1 MKHDAM
7 PNGANPPMGHAGHN
21 HHAMMIAD
29 FKKRF
34 YVVLVLTVPILLLS
48 PMIQHFIGVDWQ
60 FTGSPYI
67 LFALSTVVFVYGG
80 WLF

>member
-1 MKHDAM
+1 MDHSKMNHS
-7 PNGANPPMGHAGHN
+7 NANQAASTPMGHTGHD

-48 PMIQHFIGVDWQ
+48 TIRNWKWNASD
-60 FTGSPYI
+60 SKK
-67 LFALSTVVFVYGG
+67 
-80 WLF
+80 